1 MTPRT
6 SDELRRPS
14 LLPAATA
21 AAALASLHNHR
32 PDYDWDSDQVS
43 HASSRPPCRPVA
55 LRIRHR
61 TPCQTPTPRPTDPAL
76 ALRPPP

>member
-32 PDYDWDSDQVS
+32 PDFDWDSDQVR
-43 HASSRPPCRPVA
+43 HCPKLAAPLCGLTQPRRMPC
-55 LRIRHR
+55 LI
-61 TPCQTPTPRPTDPAL
+61 PT
-76 ALRPPP
+76 